1 MTVFEICGSR
11 EIDESGPGWGW
22 CKFKKKKVI

>member
-22 CKFKKKKVI
+22 CKFKKKKK